1 MSDLHTSLLNNDMNF
16 DQLYE
21 IVRQEL
27 VEFQKNVDELQV
39 LGESEIDQ
47 QNVNQVFQALKTIQL
62 QQLNIKEK
70 IIKLEQQSRG
80 VEQRNKTKKLRDLYT
95 SHLQRQQQLYKNMI
109 NDCGYEPLKDVLK
122 EIDKMMKLSSKQD
135 VQNYTLNSQIQ
146 SKQSTIETN
155 RTQSQMQLLEIEP
168 LQQSEHL
175 DWNNQILKQNQ
186 EDIDQI
192 QIKTQTINK
201 IVQDLALEVEHQ
213 DTFFDIIETNVNKT
227 KEIVIKTQDELEKTQ
242 EQQKSG
248 KKKLWCMLICA
259 FITFLVFLLIL
270 LL

>member
-1 MSDLHTSLLNNDMNF
+1 MSDLHISLLNSDMNF
-16 DQLYE
+16 DQLYDV
-21 IVRQEL
+21 VRQEL

-47 QNVNQVFQALKTIQL
+47 HNVNQVFQALKTIQL
-62 QQLNIKEK
+62 QQLNLKEK

-95 SHLQRQQQLYKNMI
+95 SHLQRQQQLYKNMV

-135 VQNYTLNSQIQ
+135 VQNYVLNSQIQ
-146 SKQSTIETN
+146 SKQSTSGGSTN
-155 RTQSQMQLLEIEP
+155 QSQMQLQNVEP
-168 LQQSEHL
+168 LEQYEHL
-175 DWNNQILKQNQ
+175 DWNNQLIKQNQ
-186 EDIDQI
+186 EDLDKLQM
-192 QIKTQTINK
+192 KAYTVNK
-201 IVQDLALEVEHQ
+201 IVQDLALEIEHQ
-213 DTFFDIIETNVNKT
+213 GTIFDEIETNVT
-227 KEIVIKTQDELEKTQ
+227 TTMVHVVGAGEQLEKTQ

-259 FITFLVFLLIL
+259 FITFLVLLLIL